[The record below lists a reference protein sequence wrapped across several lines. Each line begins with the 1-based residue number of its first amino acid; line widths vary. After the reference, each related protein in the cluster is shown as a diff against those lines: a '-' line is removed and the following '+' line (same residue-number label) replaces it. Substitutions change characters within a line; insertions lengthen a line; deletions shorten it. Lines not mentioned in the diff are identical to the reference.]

1 MIRKVYIDWDNDRLS
16 ILGLT
21 ARKGLS
27 GCKVLTIATE
37 GSPNPVM
44 AEDQADQLKSFLK
57 DFALPGARLVVAL
70 PRDRL
75 IARQLTIPRVGPAEE
90 PGLVRYQVMRD
101 LNESPDEVKLDYV
114 TADLPRSEDRRVL
127 ALLLRIELFKTWKT
141 IASSA
146 QLKLAGLNPRLAGL
160 SGLMADL
167 GPKGDTVALVA
178 LGGSWAELVVLRDG
192 QPLFSRSLNPGTSL
206 IPEIRR
212 SLTLFGSQNPTVAP
226 KSLFLL
232 TPPNW
237 AQEAEL
243 ALATNLPLQRIL
255 PFDGVLDAPSIQA
268 KCEDFTASLGVLA
281 GLARLEEKGEKIA
294 PDFLNPKQPPPP
306 SQVGQQRLALYS
318 LVGMLTLVLFG
329 WYLWGEKNRVSDEVV
344 GLISRRDDLKRE
356 LELNKIDTKR
366 LQALGAWD
374 DVVWLDE
381 VYDISHRI
389 PNTKDLL
396 VTEISASPRRNP
408 EKESDFRSHLT
419 IKGSLPGGAEKREAL
434 KSLLDELRKD
444 GVYKIEKE
452 EQKGSDFTL
461 EIDVR
466 RRAPEDYIR
475 KLDPPAKLVPPKIEK
490 TVVPAEPADEEDPP
504 RPSGTKESSEK
515 ESSSK
520 EIQGKEG
527 PTKAGPSKDSPTKDS
542 SKEIPAKES
551 SKDSPT
557 KESAIETPAK
567 ESSKDTK
574 GAKS

>member
-21 ARKGLS
+21 ARKGLG

-44 AEDQADQLKSFLK
+44 AEEQADQLKAFLK
-57 DFALPGARLVVAL
+57 DFAVPGARLVVSL

-75 IARQLTIPRVGPAEE
+75 IARQLTLPKVGPAEE
-90 PGLVRYQVMRD
+90 PGLVGYQVMRD

-114 TADLPRSEDRRVL
+114 SVDLPGMEERRIL
-127 ALLLRIELFKTWKT
+127 ALLLRNQLFKTWKT
-141 IASSA
+141 IATSS
-146 QLKLAGLNPRLAGL
+146 QLKLAGLSPRLAGL

-167 GPKGDTVALVA
+167 GPKGDTVGLVA
-178 LGGSWAELVVLRDG
+178 LGGGWAELVVLRDG
-192 QPLFSRSLNPGTSL
+192 KPLFSRSLNPGSSL

-212 SLTLFGSQNPTVAP
+212 SLTLFGSQNPTLVP
-226 KSLFLL
+226 KSLFLIS
-232 TPPNW
+232 PPKWN
-237 AQEAEL
+237 QDAEL
-243 ALATNLPLQRIL
+243 ALATNLPLQRIM
-255 PFDGVLDAPSIQA
+255 PFDGVLDAPSIPTN
-268 KCEDFTASLGVLA
+268 CEDFTASLGVLA
-281 GLARLEEKGEKIA
+281 GMARLEEKGLKIE

-306 SQVGQQRLALYS
+306 SPEGQQRLALYS
-318 LVGMLTLVLFG
+318 LVGMLALVILG
-329 WYLWGEKNRVSDEVV
+329 WYFWGVKNRVEDEVA
-344 GLISRRDDLKRE
+344 GLKVRRDELKRD
-356 LELNKIDTKR
+356 LEVNKIDTKR

-396 VTEISASPRRNP
+396 VTEMSASPRRNP

-419 IKGSLPGGAEKREAL
+419 IKGTLPGGAEKREAL
-434 KSLLDELRKD
+434 KSLVDELRKD

-466 RRAPEDYIR
+466 RRAPGDYLR
-475 KLDPPAKLVPPKIEK
+475 KLEPPAKLPPEK
-490 TVVPAEPADEEDPP
+490 KAKAEE
-504 RPSGTKESSEK
+504 
-515 ESSSK
+515 
-520 EIQGKEG
+520 
-527 PTKAGPSKDSPTKDS
+527 TKDS
-542 SKEIPAKES
+542 SEEDDPRQSSEAKGKTEKESKEKGSKEKEGSGKEIQSKENSSQSGPAKEAPTNDS
-551 SKDSPT
+551 SKGP
-557 KESAIETPAK
+557 
-567 ESSKDTK
+567 K

>member
-21 ARKGLS
+21 ARKGLG

-44 AEDQADQLKSFLK
+44 AEEQADQLKSFLK
-57 DFALPGARLVVAL
+57 DFAVPGARLVVSL

-114 TADLPRSEDRRVL
+114 TVDLPGTEDRRVL

-141 IASSA
+141 IATAA
-146 QLKLAGLNPRLAGL
+146 QLKLAGLSPRLAGL

-167 GPKGDTVALVA
+167 GPKADTVALVA
-178 LGGSWAELVVLRDG
+178 LGGSWSELVVLREG
-192 QPLFSRSLNPGTSL
+192 KPLFSRSLNPGTSL

-232 TPPNW
+232 APPKW
-237 AQEAEL
+237 DQDAEL

-255 PFDGVLDAPSIQA
+255 PFDGVLDAPAIPS
-268 KCEDFTASLGVLA
+268 KCDDFTASLGVLA
-281 GLARLEEKGEKIA
+281 GLARLEEKGEKIG

-306 SQVGQQRLALYS
+306 SPVGQQRLALYS
-318 LVGMLTLVLFG
+318 MVAMLALVLFG
-329 WYLWGEKNRVSDEVV
+329 WYLWGVKNRVSDEVAGMIV
-344 GLISRRDDLKRE
+344 RRDDLKRD
-356 LELNKIDTKR
+356 LETNKIDTTR

-389 PNTKDLL
+389 PNTKELL

-419 IKGSLPGGAEKREAL
+419 IKGTLPGGAEKREAL

-466 RRAPEDYIR
+466 RRAPADYIR
-475 KLDPPAKLVPPKIEK
+475 KLDPPAKLVPPKVEK
-490 TVVPAEPADEEDPP
+490 TVVPKEPSDEEFPTL
-504 RPSGTKESSEK
+504 PSGAKESPDKETSDK
-515 ESSSK
+515 ESPKK
-520 EIQGKEG
+520 EIQGKED
-527 PTKAGPSKDSPTKDS
+527 PTKLSPSKNTPNKDNPT
-542 SKEIPAKES
+542 KES
-551 SKDSPT
+551 SKG
-557 KESAIETPAK
+557 
-567 ESSKDTK
+567 SKGD
-574 GAKS
+574 KS